1 MEMEPLTN
9 YELVY
14 LFKEVTRLA
23 SDFFMTY
30 ISIVVGFLAIGL
42 FFGQMLP
49 RSLTAIIVGLYS
61 VISISTVLSVMAEFH
76 SMSSMA
82 LQIKE
87 RATEGADIGWLPI
100 NNAPPLALELL
111 PIYFGLILVIVFTC
125 SIFFF
130 FRIRM
135 IDPKDFR

>member
-9 YELVY
+9 YELVF

-42 FFGQMLP
+42 FFGQTLP
-49 RSLTAIIVGLYS
+49 RSLTAIVVGLYS
-61 VISISTVLSVMAEFH
+61 VISLSTVLSVMGEFQAMG
-76 SMSSMA
+76 SLA
-82 LQIKE
+82 LQI
-87 RATEGADIGWLPI
+87 RARAAQGADIEWLPI
-100 NNAPPLALELL
+100 NSAPSWVLESL
-111 PIYFGLILVIVFTC
+111 PVYFGLVLAVVFIC

-130 FRIRM
+130 FRVQHL
-135 IDPKDFR
+135 DPKDFR